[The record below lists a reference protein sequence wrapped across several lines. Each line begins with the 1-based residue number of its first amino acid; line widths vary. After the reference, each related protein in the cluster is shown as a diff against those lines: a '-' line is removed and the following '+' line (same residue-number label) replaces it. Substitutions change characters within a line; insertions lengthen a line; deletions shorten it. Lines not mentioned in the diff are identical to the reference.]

1 MGRDRFRVAVSSD
14 FLRPD
19 GSLAYPSVDF
29 SPLNSN
35 PELEYE
41 FLPPNNKLAVS
52 NEILADDV
60 AGFDAL
66 LLWTERFTERSA
78 KAGNRLALL
87 RRFGAGYEKIDV
99 SACTASSVAL
109 STSNEGVRRPVAVM
123 LLTLIL
129 AATGKLLIKDRL
141 VRAAP
146 ERWEERIQ
154 HMGVGLVGK
163 TLGLIGVGNTGAET
177 VRLATPLDM
186 KFIAYDPFVAPEQVA
201 PLGVQMVGLDEVFSE
216 SDIVVVTC
224 PLTRDT
230 YHLVNGPRLARMKP
244 TAFFIN
250 GARGPI
256 VHQPALV
263 AALQSGRI
271 AGAGLDVFE
280 KEPPDPD
287 DPIKSL
293 DNVILSP
300 HALCWT
306 DQCFADCFTEAT
318 DAVLRVMHGHQ
329 PGGIINRE
337 ILNDGTWLTKLATYR
352 QRFGG

>member
-29 SPLNSN
+29 SPLKSN
-35 PELEYE
+35 PVLECV
-41 FLPPNNKLAVS
+41 FLPPNDKLAVS
-52 NEILADDV
+52 NEIYAHDV
-60 AGFDAL
+60 ADFDAL

-78 KAGNRLALL
+78 KVGNQLALL

-99 SACTASSVAL
+99 PACTASSVAL

-129 AATGKLLIKDRL
+129 AVAGKLLIKDRL
-141 VRAAP
+141 VRAGP
-146 ERWEERIQ
+146 EKWEERVE

-177 VRLATPLDM
+177 VRLAKPLDM
-186 KFIAYDPFVAPEQVA
+186 NFIAYDPYVAPDLVA
-201 PLGVQMVGLDEVFSE
+201 PLGIRLVELEEVFRE

-224 PLTRDT
+224 PLTKDT
-230 YHLVNGPRLARMKP
+230 HHLVNGSRLALMKP

-250 GARGPI
+250 GARGAI
-256 VHQPALV
+256 VDQAALV
-263 AALQSGRI
+263 AALQRGHI

-280 KEPPDPD
+280 KEPPDRD
-287 DPIKSL
+287 DPIKGL
-293 DNVILSP
+293 DNVTLCP

-306 DQCFADCFTEAT
+306 DQCFADCFREAA
-318 DAVLRVMHGHQ
+318 DAVLRIMHGHE
-329 PGGIINRE
+329 PKGIINRE
-337 ILNDGTWLTKLATYR
+337 ILKDEIWRTKLATYR
-352 QRFGG
+352 QHFGQ